1 MNKLK
6 KSMRS
11 ALAVAVSMAAFVAS
25 AVETIELL
33 DVHQEGA
40 TRGTLSYTYKASNL
54 DPTRSYQ
61 LKTVVIARLAG
72 SSGSRTEKTK
82 TLTEALSNAG
92 GTATKTVNLTS
103 TFGSGTYVDCE
114 VLLSIVGIVDD
125 VPPGTVFDFA
135 GVVVPDGYLVCD
147 GSSLSRTA
155 YPNLFAAIGTLYGYK
170 SSTTFNLPNFNGK
183 FTEGTGSLGS
193 VGTSHIAGL
202 PDISGQF
209 KAGWMDNSA
218 LSVAVTDWSG
228 VFSGFDGP
236 KKTHIGYSPNSVS
249 RQNKYCEYIKLLA
262 SSGEMHGSDYR
273 NDVYGQSETV
283 QPASVL
289 VKKIIKY

>member
-11 ALAVAVSMAAFVAS
+11 ALAVAVAMAAFVAS

-72 SSGSRTEKTK
+72 SSGNRTEKTK

-193 VGTSHIAGL
+193 VGTSRAAGL
-202 PDISGQF
+202 PDFSARPIVSVASAVAGYQSSCGTGAF
-209 KAGWMDNSA
+209 KVTGGNN
-218 LSVAVTDWSG
+218 LSVRTDCSG
-228 VFSGFDGP
+228 NGRYFYLHF
-236 KKTHIGYSPNSVS
+236 I
-249 RQNKYCEYIKLLA
+249 A
-262 SSGEMHGSDYR
+262 SNGEVHGDNYR
-273 NDVYGQSETV
+273 NDVYGKSETV
-283 QPASVL
+283 QPASIQ